1 MEPIVWIIIA
11 LVVFSILAG
20 VTKAMVRTLFTIAA
34 VVVLVILIL
43 QLVGVM

>member
-11 LVVFSILAG
+11 LVVLSILAG
-20 VTKAMVRTLFTIAA
+20 VTKAMVRILFTIAA

>member
-11 LVVFSILAG
+11 LILFSILAG
-20 VTKAMVRTLFTIAA
+20 VTKAMIRVIFTIAA

-43 QLVGVM
+43 QLIGVM